1 MKTFTKSA
9 LTLFT
14 AAALST
20 AAFANEDALAEAQS
34 RVDAIASQ
42 LESMG
47 AEVDATVDFNEAAT
61 PIEKEAALS
70 AKYDELQAQLESLQ
84 AQTAE

>member
-20 AAFANEDALAEAQS
+20 AAVANEDALAEAQS

-47 AEVDATVDFNEAAT
+47 AEVDATVDFNEAA
-61 PIEKEAALS
+61 LS